1 MYKYEDDS
9 LMLHTDLY
17 QINMGETYWNDG
29 IHERTAIFDLY
40 FRSMPFNSGY
50 AIFSGLERIVQFIEH
65 FKFTES
71 DIEYLREVGYQ
82 DDYLDYLKSLRFT
95 GNIRAMK
102 EGELCFNNEPLIRVE
117 APLIQAQL
125 IETALLNIVNFQT
138 LIATKASRIK
148 QVVRDEIVME
158 FGTRRA
164 QEMDAAI
171 WGARAAMIGG
181 FDSTSNVRAGKLF
194 GIPISGTHAHSMVQ
208 TYDDE
213 YTAFKKYAERHK
225 NCVFLVDTFHTLKS
239 GVPNAI
245 KVAKELGDKINFVGI
260 RLDSGDIAYL
270 SKEARRMLDE
280 AGFTETKIIASNDL
294 DEETITSLKAQGAKV
309 DSWGVG
315 TKLIT
320 GYDQP
325 ALGAVYKLVA
335 IENEDGSYSDRIKL
349 SNNAEKVTTPGKK
362 NVYRIINKK
371 TGKAEG
377 DYITLENENPYDEQP
392 LKLFH
397 PVHTYKM
404 KFIKSFE
411 AIDLHHNIYEN
422 GKLVYQMPTE
432 DESREYLAQGLQ
444 SIWDENKR
452 FLNPQEYPVDLSKAC
467 WDNKHKRIFEVAE
480 HVKEMEEDN
489 E

>member
-1 MYKYEDDS
+1 
-9 LMLHTDLY
+9 
-17 QINMGETYWNDG
+17 
-29 IHERTAIFDLY
+29 
-40 FRSMPFNSGY
+40 
-50 AIFSGLERIVQFIEH
+50 
-65 FKFTES
+65 
-71 DIEYLREVGYQ
+71 
-82 DDYLDYLKSLRFT
+82 
-95 GNIRAMK
+95 
-102 EGELCFNNEPLIRVE
+102 
-117 APLIQAQL
+117 
-125 IETALLNIVNFQT
+125 
-138 LIATKASRIK
+138 
-148 QVVRDEIVME
+148 
-158 FGTRRA
+158 
-164 QEMDAAI
+164 
-171 WGARAAMIGG
+171 
-181 FDSTSNVRAGKLF
+181 
-194 GIPISGTHAHSMVQ
+194 
-208 TYDDE
+208 
-213 YTAFKKYAERHK
+213 
-225 NCVFLVDTFHTLKS
+225 
-239 GVPNAI
+239 
-245 KVAKELGDKINFVGI
+245 
-260 RLDSGDIAYL
+260 
-270 SKEARRMLDE
+270 MLDE

-422 GKLVYQMPTE
+422 GKLVYQIPTE
-432 DESREYLAQGLQ
+432 DESRDYLAQGLQ